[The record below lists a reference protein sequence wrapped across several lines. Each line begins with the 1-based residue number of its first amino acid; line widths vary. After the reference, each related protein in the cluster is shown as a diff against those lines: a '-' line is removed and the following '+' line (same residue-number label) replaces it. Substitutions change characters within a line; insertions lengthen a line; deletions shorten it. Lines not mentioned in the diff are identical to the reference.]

1 MVKEASLEFTLRKI
15 DETSNDLLDE
25 IKHNDLISEKYKK
38 ACKYINYV
46 DYLLILVSATT
57 GYVSISTFAWLVCV
71 PVGITSSTV
80 GIQIC
85 ATTAEIKK
93 YMSII

>member
-57 GYVSISTFAWLVCV
+57 GYVSISTFAWLV
-71 PVGITSSTV
+71 TFAV